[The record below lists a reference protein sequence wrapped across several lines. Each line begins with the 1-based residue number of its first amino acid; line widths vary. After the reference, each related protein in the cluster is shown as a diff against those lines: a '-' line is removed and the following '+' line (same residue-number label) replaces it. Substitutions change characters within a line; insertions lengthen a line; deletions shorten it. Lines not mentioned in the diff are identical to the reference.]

1 VTRRERRPVS
11 MAAAFA
17 ADAAGAAVICLRR
30 RPSASDWRI
39 IRDNLDAARTQR
51 VAGGRGLTER
61 LR

>member
-1 VTRRERRPVS
+1 MTRRERRPVS

-51 VAGGRGLTER
+51 VAGGAV
-61 LR
+61 